1 MWIIEKKCLSFIHH
15 DTRNSITAHRVV
27 LEENDGSEKK
37 RNQWLEK
44 NASIFFTLSEVAAAT
59 QKCTFF
65 YVRVI
70 LYVVWTKGSAHVF
83 FFALMSRKFDLTKT
97 IRKSGF
103 SFCATTYFFLN
114 KFPPVY
120 VQLLKHFS
128 GHYLLI

>member
-1 MWIIEKKCLSFIHH
+1 MGQ
-15 DTRNSITAHRVV
+15 R
-27 LEENDGSEKK
+27 KK

-44 NASIFFTLSEVAAAT
+44 NASIFFTLSEVAAAAT

-65 YVRVI
+65 HVRVI
-70 LYVVWTKGSAHVF
+70 CSTDKRVSSCG

-114 KFPPVY
+114 ECPRFM
-120 VQLLKHFS
+120 
-128 GHYLLI
+128 